1 MNEDQQKR
9 NAESREIWD
18 QKAEFWDSLH
28 GDSGNKFHRALVLPA
43 VEKLLALQT
52 GERVLDVACGNGVM
66 SRRLAELG
74 AKVTATDFSPKLI
87 ERARRR
93 GQSAGEPI
101 DYRVVDAVDE
111 NALIALGEG
120 QFDAIVCTMA
130 LMDMPVID
138 PLFRSARRLLTPDGR
153 FVFATAHPAFNSS
166 NPIFVAELEDRDGEE
181 IIAHSLKIKAYLDI
195 PPVKAVGA
203 SNEPAPHFYYHRPL
217 HELLGSAFA
226 AGFVLDALEEP
237 AFSPEDGDPTRL
249 TFWTNVWQ
257 MPPVLAGRLRPTV

>member
-1 MNEDQQKR
+1 MNEDQQKL
-9 NAESREIWD
+9 NAEGREIWD

-28 GDSGNKFHRALVLPA
+28 GDSGNRFHRTLVIPS
-43 VEKLLALQT
+43 VEKLLALQA
-52 GERVLDVACGNGVM
+52 GERVLDVACGNGIV

-74 AKVTATDFSPKLI
+74 AKVTGADFSPKLI
-87 ERARRR
+87 KRAQQR

-120 QFDAIVCTMA
+120 KFDAIVCTMA

-138 PLFRSARRLLTPDGR
+138 PLFRAARRLLTPDGR

-166 NPIFVAELEDRDGEE
+166 NPIFVADLEDRDGEE
-181 IIAHSLKIKAYLDI
+181 VITHSLKIKAYLDI

-203 SNEPAPHFYYHRPL
+203 TNEPAPHYYYHRPL

-226 AGFVLDALEEP
+226 AGFVLDGVEEP
-237 AFSPEDGDPTRL
+237 GFDRESSDPMRL

-257 MPPVLAGRLRPTV
+257 MPPVLAGRLRPKG